1 MRRNFCRMAALLL
14 CPLVLR
20 PGLMEAQTPS
30 STPSA
35 HASLSLEA
43 ELHRIVSEH
52 QGMVAL
58 FAKNLKT
65 GETIGIDADRPVQ
78 TASVIKLTVLFDAM
92 EQVRAGTVRLED
104 PIVLRREDQVGGS
117 GVLQLLDTPLTLT
130 LRDVLMLMVT
140 QSDNTA
146 ANLAIDKLGLDN
158 IDAEIRA
165 LGLKDT
171 WLYKK
176 ISKPATEPMPP
187 DQKIFGLGKT
197 TPRETGAL
205 LARIYRCQFAVA
217 MQRPAA
223 ADQALCSVML
233 TMLQKQGY
241 RDGLPRYL
249 EARDSAQADAAMG
262 NKTGSLNAVRN
273 DVGLVSTKA
282 GPIVLSI
289 FTYDNVDQGWSTDN
303 AAELTIARLSKAI
316 VDAWSP
322 EGLDPAGYRPAPG
335 PM

>member
-1 MRRNFCRMAALLL
+1 MKITLYRMALLL
-14 CPLVLR
+14 CSLVLR
-20 PGLMEAQTPS
+20 PGLMKAQA
-30 STPSA
+30 PSA
-35 HASLSLEA
+35 MPPARASVALEA
-43 ELHRIVSEH
+43 ELHRIIAQH
-52 QGMVAL
+52 HGKVAL
-58 FAKNLKT
+58 FAKNLRT
-65 GETIGIDADRPVQ
+65 GETICTDEDRPVQ
-78 TASVIKLTVLFDAM
+78 TASVIKLTALFDAM

-104 PIVLRREDQVGGS
+104 PIVLRKEDQVGGS
-117 GVLQLLDTPLTLT
+117 GVLQLLDTPLPLT
-130 LRDVLMLMVT
+130 LRDVLMLMVA

-176 ISKPATEPMPP
+176 ISKPATQPMPP

-197 TPRETGAL
+197 TPREMGAL
-205 LARIYRCQFAVA
+205 LSRIYRCEFAVA
-217 MQRPAA
+217 MQRPAT
-223 ADQALCSVML
+223 ADEALCSVML
-233 TMLQKQGY
+233 GMLQKQAY

-282 GPIVLSI
+282 GAIVLSI
-289 FTYDNVDQGWSTDN
+289 FTYDNVDQGWSSDN
-303 AAELTIARLSKAI
+303 EGELTIAKLSEAI
-316 VDAWSP
+316 IDAWSP
-322 EGLDPAGYRPAPG
+322 GGLDAAGYRPTPG